1 MPRGLG
7 PVHEARAGNELQARG
22 GPPKFI
28 LVESPNEIDVLR
40 TLRLRQSTE
49 DLFCSRVI
57 AEEGKSRAALS
68 CLGLKRFL
76 VTTQPS

>member
-49 DLFCSRVI
+49 GPILFEGNCRRGQVSRSAVLPWF
-57 AEEGKSRAALS
+57 EK
-68 CLGLKRFL
+68 
-76 VTTQPS
+76 VPD